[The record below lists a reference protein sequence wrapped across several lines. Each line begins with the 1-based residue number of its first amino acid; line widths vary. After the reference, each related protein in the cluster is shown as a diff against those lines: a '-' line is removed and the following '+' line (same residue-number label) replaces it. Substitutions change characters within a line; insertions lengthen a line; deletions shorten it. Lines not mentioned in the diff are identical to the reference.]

1 MLPTRQI
8 EGPTQHN
15 GGFKVT
21 SAKGANVTREP
32 QHMQILSIEL
42 HINTRGKLY
51 PNPAQDPVVALFYCL
66 KSETDGIDFNG
77 TPTDDSGV
85 SDRHVGVV
93 IVGEDHLRRE
103 LGTTGYVVETVESE
117 WDLLQWLVD
126 KVQRV
131 WDPECLT
138 GYEVKKGSLGYL
150 VDRAKAEHDYDLV
163 DELSRIPT
171 QRARRP
177 YPGQSSLKFVGRHVL
192 PIWSLL
198 RVDNK
203 LQQYSFE
210 HVAYHILR
218 VRTPHFSH
226 ETLTKWWTSKYK
238 FKRADVFKYWFKR
251 VQLNIDLLD
260 ESEIIAQAR

>member
-1 MLPTRQI
+1 
-8 EGPTQHN
+8 
-15 GGFKVT
+15 
-21 SAKGANVTREP
+21 
-32 QHMQILSIEL
+32 MQILSIEL